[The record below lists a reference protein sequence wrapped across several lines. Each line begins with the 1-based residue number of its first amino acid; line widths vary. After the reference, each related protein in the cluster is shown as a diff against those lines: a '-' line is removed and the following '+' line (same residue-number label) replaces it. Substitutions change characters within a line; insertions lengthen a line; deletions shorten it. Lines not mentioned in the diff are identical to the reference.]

1 MGGEAGVL
9 RERPMVKP
17 MAPRRR
23 AVMVT
28 RVMAMM
34 VGVSLREGVVME
46 VPCLL
51 ISVLVG

>member
-34 VGVSLREGVVME
+34 VGLSLREGVVMGAS
-46 VPCLL
+46 LL
-51 ISVLVG
+51 VD